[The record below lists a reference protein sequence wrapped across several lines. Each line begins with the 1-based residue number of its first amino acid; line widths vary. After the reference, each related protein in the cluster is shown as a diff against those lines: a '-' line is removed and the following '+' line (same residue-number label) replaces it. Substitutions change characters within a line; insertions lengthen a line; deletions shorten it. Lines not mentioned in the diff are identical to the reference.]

1 MQRIRCAVLMVTAL
15 GLGLGCASS
24 QSGAP
29 ASSNVHWRE
38 ASRPVGIS
46 GWAQELPASFQ
57 QVVAVGCSPLAHPD
71 RSLELAIDRA
81 YENLARAQQVRVE
94 ARSAE
99 LFEGRFRFPVQH
111 TSEALN
117 EGAEDRARS
126 GAVVLDTLVIEGP
139 PGARTVRT
147 YVLVGP
153 PGISLPSENRTFRP
167 FDVSGPPEWFNIP
180 PEAPG
185 YLFGV
190 GACGF
195 YPEVADAWGAVE
207 KLARLDLAGEV
218 FTQSHSGI
226 TDELKGKGARTY
238 GYSEQ
243 NVRADLRSVVIM
255 ARHYDPE
262 GRMFYALARMPVRR

>member
-1 MQRIRCAVLMVTAL
+1 MATAV

-24 QSGAP
+24 HRESSSS
-29 ASSNVHWRE
+29 ASSDVHWRE
-38 ASRPVGIS
+38 ASRPAGAS
-46 GWAQELPASFQ
+46 GWALELPASFQ
-57 QVVAVGCSPLAHPD
+57 QIVAVGCSPLAHPD

-81 YENLARAQQVRVE
+81 YENLARARQVRVE
-94 ARSAE
+94 AQNAE
-99 LFEGRFRFPVQH
+99 VFEGRFRFPVQH
-111 TSEALN
+111 TSEVLD
-117 EGAEDRARS
+117 EGASDRARS
-126 GAVVLDTLVIEGP
+126 AAAVLDTLVVKGP

-153 PGISLPSENRTFRP
+153 PGTGLPTGSRTFRP
-167 FDVSGPPEWFNIP
+167 FDVSDPPEWFNLP
-180 PEAPG
+180 PEDPG

-195 YPEVADAWGAVE
+195 YPEVADAWAAVE

-218 FTQSHSGI
+218 FTQSHSDI
-226 TDELKGKGARTY
+226 ADELKGKGARTY

-262 GRMFYALARMPVRR
+262 ARMFYALARMPVR